1 MKQLQHIRSCMQK
14 THPRHTA
21 WHKYKQ
27 NNFNWPG
34 VYDRYI
40 TGIFMSYVSNSLG
53 SGMLAPAGP
62 TGLPGAFCRSTPAP
76 LADLLRFS
84 NRETGNTQL
93 GPAKVPKPSVD
104 LIYMA
109 ASALSLARSVST
121 AEFEVP
127 TLSRTCLEWWRWCC
141 HQGSMERVE
150 PCQGGPQPCQ
160 RRA

>member
-1 MKQLQHIRSCMQK
+1 M
-14 THPRHTA
+14 
-21 WHKYKQ
+21 
-27 NNFNWPG
+27 
-34 VYDRYI
+34 
-40 TGIFMSYVSNSLG
+40 TGLCISYVSISLCYTF
-53 SGMLAPAGP
+53 PGP
-62 TGLPGAFCRSTPAP
+62 PGLPGALCRVTPAP

-127 TLSRTCLEWWRWCC
+127 TLSLTCLEWWSISIM
-141 HQGSMERVE
+141 GDM
-150 PCQGGPQPCQ
+150 
-160 RRA
+160 